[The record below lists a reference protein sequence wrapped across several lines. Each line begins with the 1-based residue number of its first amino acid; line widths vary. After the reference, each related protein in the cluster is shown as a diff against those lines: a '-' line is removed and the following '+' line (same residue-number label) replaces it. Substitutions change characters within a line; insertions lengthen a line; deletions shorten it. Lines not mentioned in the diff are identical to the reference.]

1 MIQELVDQE
10 HIIGNHLLNPQEW
23 EEATLTEIWDLKKS
37 KNSIIVEKEQLWDD
51 KDRLE
56 KAYFDAYQEVPVIE
70 EDLDASSK
78 SQKLGQIITGFKRDM
93 MDL

>member
-1 MIQELVDQE
+1 M
-10 HIIGNHLLNPQEW
+10 
-23 EEATLTEIWDLKKS
+23 KKA

-56 KAYFDAYQEVPVIE
+56 KAYFDAYQEVLVIE

-78 SQKLGQIITGFKRDM
+78 SQKLGQIIIGFKRDT

>member
-1 MIQELVDQE
+1 MSQELIDQE
-10 HIIGNHLLNPQEW
+10 HIIGDHLLNPQER
-23 EEATLTEIWDLKKS
+23 EEETLTEIWDLKKS
-37 KNSIIVEKEQLWDD
+37 KNSIIVEKEKLWDS

-56 KAYFDAYQEVPVIE
+56 KAYFNAYQEVPIIE

>member
-1 MIQELVDQE
+1 M
-10 HIIGNHLLNPQEW
+10 
-23 EEATLTEIWDLKKS
+23 KKA
-37 KNSIIVEKEQLWDD
+37 KNSIIVEKEQIWDD

-56 KAYFDAYQEVPVIE
+56 KAYFDAYQEVLVIE

-78 SQKLGQIITGFKRDM
+78 SQKLGQIIIGFKRDT